1 MTRFAFSLL
10 LLLVAFVAPLKP
22 AQANEGAA
30 IVARAV
36 ATIERLRSDTNFIL
50 NVDPHLKKAKAV
62 LIVPE
67 LLKGGFIIGAEY
79 GNGALLLRG
88 PDGAFGQPA
97 FYTVGG
103 GSIGLQIGAQSAEML
118 FLLMNDKA
126 IKAVMENR
134 FRAGAGLSV
143 AVGLLGASGG
153 ASTTTA
159 LGADIYAFGHAV
171 GLFGGGAFE
180 GTTIQPR
187 PAFNAQYYGGQP
199 SPEDIL
205 TKGMVANPQSEM
217 LRRALGPTR

>member
-1 MTRFAFSLL
+1 MKRLVLSLA
-10 LLLVAFVAPLKP
+10 LVALALVAPAP
-22 AQANEGAA
+22 AALASDSAA
-30 IVARAV
+30 IVSRAV
-36 ATIERLRSDTNFIL
+36 ATIERLRSDTNFLL

-79 GNGALLLRG
+79 GNGVLLVRG
-88 PDGAFGQPA
+88 PDQNFGQPA

-103 GSIGLQIGAQSAEML
+103 GSIGLQIGAQSSEML

-126 IKAVMENR
+126 IKAVIENR

-159 LGADIYAFGHAV
+159 FGADIYAFGHAV

-187 PAFNAQYYGGQP
+187 HAFNADYYGGQP
-199 SPEDIL
+199 SPDDIL
-205 TKGMVANPQSEM
+205 FKSMVANPQSEP
-217 LRRALGPTR
+217 LRRVLVGQR